1 MQPIIRSRVAADGLR
16 VYTTASWESTQVL
29 KVLRTQRGRLR
40 FGSEPDFQLRI
51 WRANQV
57 SKVRA
62 IALLGSQKRRKEST
76 TVVGWSEKLGE
87 TNSAPGQPN
96 LHRAGS
102 GGGDRTYEKRSRD
115 GLRPL
120 LWGWPTLT
128 PRGCTILCLPSKTPS
143 CNRTVT
149 LVRRFKCL
157 LQRDRTEEITC
168 SPSSAAWIRMAGVR
182 KRLLQ
187 LLGCS
192 SAWALHTINSGGKM
206 RPTLFRA

>member
-16 VYTTASWESTQVL
+16 IYISASWESTQVL

-40 FGSEPDFQLRI
+40 FSSESDCQLRI

-62 IALLGSQKRRKEST
+62 IVLLGRQKRKKEST
-76 TVVGWSEKLGE
+76 TVVGWSEKLSE
-87 TNSAPGQPN
+87 TNRAPGQRN

-102 GGGDRTYEKRSRD
+102 GGGDRTYEERSQD

-120 LWGWPTLT
+120 LWGRPTLT
-128 PRGCTILCLPSKTPS
+128 PRGCTILCLPSKILS

-149 LVRRFKCL
+149 LARHFKCL
-157 LQRDRTEEITC
+157 LQRDRTEEITY
-168 SPSSAAWIRMAGVR
+168 SPSGAAWIRMAGVR

-192 SAWALHTINSGGKM
+192 SAWALQSTQEV
-206 RPTLFRA
+206 R